1 VPGADGIGDPIGCDE
16 FSWTNEA
23 RLVKSGGAGLLDEI
37 LRAGM
42 SMREILLWRANWPS
56 LVLRV

>member
-1 VPGADGIGDPIGCDE
+1 MGEPIGCDE
-16 FSWTNEA
+16 FSCWTKEA
-23 RLVKSGGAGLLDEI
+23 RPAKSGGAGLLEDI

-56 LVLRV
+56 LVLSV